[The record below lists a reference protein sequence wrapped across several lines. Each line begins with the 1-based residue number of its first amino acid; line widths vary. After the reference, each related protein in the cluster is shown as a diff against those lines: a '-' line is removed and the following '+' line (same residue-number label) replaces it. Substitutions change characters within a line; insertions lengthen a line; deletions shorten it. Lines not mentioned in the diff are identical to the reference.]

1 MCLLKLV
8 RMYCAALGEYHQP
21 VLSTTKTEDFIFL
34 VIVASWMS
42 RVELPWDPQQPV
54 QVLEFFAGKGRIV
67 RAASLAGYEAR
78 GHELLYDV
86 PPDGESVHSGMPKR
100 SSYDFCGEAGF
111 V

>member
-1 MCLLKLV
+1 
-8 RMYCAALGEYHQP
+8 MYCAALGEYHQP